1 MTELITMT
9 PKELSRYEIIIKLIN
24 KEINGTM
31 AAKQLNLTVRQVK
44 NIKARVKKQG
54 AKGIVHRSRGQPSN
68 RRLKEP
74 KIKQMETLIKKHY
87 ADFGPTFAA
96 EKLKKIHHLK
106 VSREKLRRLM
116 VGWDLWQPKPRKKN
130 KKYRI
135 WRARKEQYGEMIQF
149 DGSYEHWFEER
160 APECCLLAAIDDAT
174 GKLSKLEFAEHEGVK
189 PIFSFW
195 QSYLQERGK
204 PLNIY
209 LDRLRTYKQNLKS
222 VVDDPEA
229 RTQFQRAMELNL
241 NIKIIHAFSPQAK
254 GRVERLFG
262 TLQDRLIK
270 ELRLRNISDMK
281 TANEFLKKEYL
292 DDFNACFA
300 VKPAKRGN
308 LHLSLTQ
315 WEKEHLEQIFSIQ
328 KTRVVANDFT
338 IRYENKWFQL
348 AEKQPCLVRRKEKV
362 TVEERI
368 DGRIFISLKSRGLI
382 FTELPS
388 RPQKLKMKV
397 VALGGSSQTWK
408 PPANHPW
415 RKAFLIEKAKAE
427 RLVSTR

>member
-9 PKELSRYEIIIKLIN
+9 PKELSRYEIINRLIN
-24 KEINGTM
+24 KEINGAV
-31 AAKQLNLTVRQVK
+31 AAKQLGLSLRQTKRLKVK
-44 NIKARVKKQG
+44 VKQQG
-54 AKGIVHRSRGQPSN
+54 AKGLIHRNRGQPSN
-68 RRLKEP
+68 HRLRES

-87 ADFGPTFAA
+87 SDFGPTFAA

-106 VSREKLRRLM
+106 VSKEKLRQLM
-116 VGWDLWQPKPRKKN
+116 IGWNLWQSKPRKGN
-130 KKYRI
+130 KEYRI
-135 WRARKEQYGEMIQF
+135 WRPRKEQYGEMVQF

-174 GKLSKLEFAEHEGVK
+174 GKLTKLEFAEHEGVK

-195 QSYLQERGK
+195 QSYVKKQGK
-204 PLNIY
+204 PLSIY

-241 NIKIIHAFSPQAK
+241 GIKIIHAFSPQAK

-262 TLQDRLIK
+262 TLQDRLVK

-292 DDFNACFA
+292 DDFNTCFA
-300 VKPAKRGN
+300 VRPAKKGN
-308 LHLSLTQ
+308 LHQSLTG
-315 WEKEHLEQIFSIQ
+315 WEKEHLEQTFSIH
-328 KTRVVANDFT
+328 KTRVVTNDFT
-338 IRYENKWFQL
+338 IRYENRWFQL

-362 TVEERI
+362 TTEERI
-368 DGRIFISLKSRGLI
+368 DGQIFISLKNKNLI

-388 RPQKLKMKV
+388 RPQKVKMKV
-397 VALGGSSQTWK
+397 IALGGSSQTWK
-408 PPANHPW
+408 PPADHPW

-427 RLVSTR
+427 RLVSTK